1 MENSSQPAPRSSRSP
16 LAPPVAN
23 LLLVVLGSV
32 LLALFLLG
40 ALNQSKHRIT
50 TFTVTALALGV
61 PYFLA
66 AWTIWRA
73 QPARSTWLLGLTF
86 AAAFRLVALLGPAPY
101 LSTDLYRYIWDGRV
115 QAAGI
120 NPYRYVPADPELS
133 YLRDRAIYEHIN
145 RRDYA
150 RTIYPPVAQ
159 LFYFFTTRIS
169 ERVGWMKLSMV
180 GCECITLFALV
191 RLLRSH
197 GLPRERA
204 LLYAWH
210 PLPVW
215 EFAGSGHVDAFM
227 IALITLALLAHRARR
242 DTLVGLAMAGAT
254 LTKFF
259 PALLL
264 PALWRR
270 RGWRMPAAFAA
281 ALVAAYLPY
290 YLTVGDPPAGGVK
303 PDFLPGDDP
312 DEIVA
317 RPVES
322 PAFWRARVLLGFLPS
337 YTSEEGLGDGE
348 RFYLASL
355 LPMRPF
361 FGQPHPSGSDVFRA
375 VALLSL
381 GGAAAWALLR
391 REARDGLSPLR
402 RSCALATIFMVLL
415 SPGYAWYFCW
425 LIPFLAF
432 VPSPALFW
440 LTTAAFVLY
449 ANWLHG
455 QPHEVFLLNSYLY
468 LPAAAW
474 FGSALAIRA
483 FRRRHSL
490 AADALPTLS
499 SANHSVHHQTRAP

>member
-1 MENSSQPAPRSSRSP
+1 MENPPAPHPLLRRS
-16 LAPPVAN
+16 LAPRLAN
-23 LLLVVLGSV
+23 ILLTILGLI

-66 AWTIWRA
+66 AWTIWRVR
-73 QPARSTWLLGLTF
+73 PARSTWLLGLTF

-120 NPYRYVPADPELS
+120 NPYRYIPADPELS
-133 YLRDRAIYEHIN
+133 HLRDREIYEHIN

-159 LFYFFTTRIS
+159 LWFYFITRVS
-169 ERVGWMKLSMV
+169 ERAGWMKLAMV
-180 GCECITLFALV
+180 GCECVTHLALV

-227 IALITLALLAHRARR
+227 IALIALALLAHRERR
-242 DTLVGLAMAGAT
+242 DTVVGMALAGAT
-254 LTKFF
+254 LTKLF
-259 PALLL
+259 PILLL

-270 RGWRMPAAFAA
+270 RDWRMPAAFAA
-281 ALVAAYLPY
+281 VVVAAYLPY
-290 YLTVGDPPAGGVK
+290 YLTVGDPPPGGVI
-303 PDFLPGDDP
+303 PDHLPGDDP
-312 DEIVA
+312 DEMVA

-322 PAFWRARVLLGFLPS
+322 PALWRARLLLGFLPS
-337 YTSEEGLGDGE
+337 YTNEEGLSDGD
-348 RFYLASL
+348 RFYLVSL
-355 LPMRPF
+355 LPLRPF
-361 FGQPHPSGSDVFRA
+361 FGLARPTGSDIFRA
-375 VALLSL
+375 AALVAL
-381 GGAAAWALLR
+381 GGATAWALGR
-391 REARDGLSPLR
+391 RGASDGLNPLR
-402 RSCALATIFMVLL
+402 GACTIATIFVVLL
-415 SPGYAWYFCW
+415 SPGYPWYFCW
-425 LIPFLAF
+425 LIPFLVF
-432 VPSPALFW
+432 MPSPPLFW
-440 LTTAAFVLY
+440 MTTSAFVLY

-455 QPHEVFLLNSYLY
+455 RPHEVFLINSFIY

-474 FGSALAIRA
+474 SGSALALRA
-483 FRRRHSL
+483 YRHRRPV
-490 AADALPTLS
+490 AAAALPPLS
-499 SANHSVHHQTRAP
+499 APTHAAPPRQTTTS